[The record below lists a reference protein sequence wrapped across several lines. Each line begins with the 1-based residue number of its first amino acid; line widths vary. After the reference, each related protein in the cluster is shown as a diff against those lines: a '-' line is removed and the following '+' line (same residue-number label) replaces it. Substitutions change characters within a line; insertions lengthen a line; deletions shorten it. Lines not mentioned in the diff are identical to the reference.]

1 VFQLVVVMLTLSV
14 LGFGGGNAIWPQ
26 LYTDAVEQYHWVSA
40 VDFSKYFALARLA
53 PGPGTTF
60 SALLG
65 YAVGGL
71 GGAIV
76 AALAMFL
83 PASLIVLGISTVY
96 DRFHDHPWR
105 PVIARAMIPVVLGLT
120 WVGITFL
127 SRGALDTPVTYAIA
141 LVAGAII
148 MWTNLNVA
156 LVILGAGV
164 FGAIVFR

>member
-1 VFQLVVVMLTLSV
+1 MFQLVVVMLTLSV

-53 PGPGTTF
+53 PGPGTSF

-71 GGAIV
+71 GGAVV

-83 PASLIVLGISTVY
+83 PASLIVLAISTVY
-96 DRFHDHPWR
+96 DRFHEHPWR
-105 PVIARAMIPVVLGLT
+105 KVFARAMIPIVLGLT

-127 SRGALDTPVTYAIA
+127 GRGALDTPATYAIA
-141 LVAGAII
+141 LAAGALM
-148 MWTNLNVA
+148 MWTNLNAA

-164 FGAIVFR
+164 VGAIVFR